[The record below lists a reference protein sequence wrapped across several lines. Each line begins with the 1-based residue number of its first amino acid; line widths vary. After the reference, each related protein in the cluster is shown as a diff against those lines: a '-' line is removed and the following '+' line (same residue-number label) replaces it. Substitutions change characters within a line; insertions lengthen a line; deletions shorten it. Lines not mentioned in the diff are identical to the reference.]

1 MLMGAA
7 APGGEPEP
15 VQENDVAAFPSPT
28 VAPLTRIGLAVAGI
42 GAVGWMLALWARRR
56 HGGSSDSAP
65 GIRVLSKR
73 SIGPRHHV
81 ALLEVGERQL
91 LVGLGGDSI
100 RTLADLTPE
109 TIFAAELQ
117 KELTPQ
123 EQPASENLLDHIG
136 RFQGLES

>member
-1 MLMGAA
+1 MLMGIA
-7 APGGEPEP
+7 APGAEAEPAKEA
-15 VQENDVAAFPSPT
+15 DVAAFPSPT
-28 VAPLTRIGLAVAGI
+28 VAPLTRIGLAVASV

-56 HGGSSDSAP
+56 RGGSSDTAP

-81 ALLEVGERQL
+81 ALLEVGDHQL

-117 KELTPQ
+117 KELSPQ
-123 EQPASENLLDHIG
+123 EHPGSENLLERIG
-136 RFQGLES
+136 SFPGLEA